1 MATSLLDSLRARP
14 IAAKSHAFKVKVPK
28 PDKQEAVD
36 LLVEIIDKREEQALD
51 RIDLLRRIE
60 SKRLVQDQITD
71 DTIQLKPLAEK
82 KVSSRP
88 GKAVTRKLKTR
99 VPKQSL
105 IPDSL
110 NQDTMNILQSNVAD
124 VKISDDTQSKM
135 PKKGPNVYYRA
146 PAYYQN
152 NREKFI
158 HFINTLFGGYQEQ
171 LTVEQSELSCDAEA
185 SDGFSDL
192 LTHQKIVRDYI
203 NVYTPYR
210 GLLLYHGLGSGK
222 TCSSI
227 AIAEGLK
234 DDRKIWIMNKASLQM
249 NYFKELKKC
258 GDPMYRKTQY
268 WEYVSIVDNPDK
280 LDTLS
285 NVLNIPKNVITENK
299 GAWMVDITKQS
310 NYDTLTTDEK
320 KTLDDQLTYMIRMKY
335 NFLNYN
341 GFLMPHFKKITK
353 NHTVNPFDNTVVVID
368 EAHNFV
374 SRIVNKIKDKAS
386 VSMLLYKELLN
397 AENCKIIMLTGTPM
411 INYPNE
417 LGVLYNILRGFIK
430 TWHIQIEPGPKVD
443 SKYLKKLFMKDKIL
457 SRTLDFIS
465 YQNKKIVVT
474 KNPFGFVNQYEEG
487 EYRGV
492 QLSQSKEISSKQFQ
506 EAIVKALKSK
516 NIDIVG
522 KIQIEGNYALPDKPD
537 AFNELFVG
545 DNNVVKNIDLFKRRI
560 IGLTSYFNSAEKL
573 LPEYDF
579 NTDFHIIEL
588 EMSDYQFQL
597 YEAVRVEERK
607 IEKSNR
613 KKTDEDKPSTYRI
626 FSRAYC
632 NFVFPPEI
640 PRPTPQKDQSIQEA
654 VKQELNEDLLD
665 GANVTTV
672 VNNTD
677 GEYTLED
684 SERVQKEIQEKTDK
698 TYNERITESLSAL
711 QASASSYLTREA
723 LETYSPKFLEIL
735 NNLTKLNE
743 SRTIEGV
750 PAYYYEGSHLVYSHF
765 RTIEGIEILK
775 MILEYHNFVQ
785 FKIAK
790 TGSGE
795 WTVVTKEED
804 KPKPKFIL
812 YTGSE
817 SQEEKEIMREVFNGN
832 WDNVP
837 NAIRDY
843 VMSIPV
849 RGDKNNLGE
858 IVRVFMITASGA
870 EGIDL
875 KNVRWVHITEPYWH
889 PVRMKQVIGRALRIC
904 SHKDLPKELQTVNVF
919 LYLMKFTDSQL
930 KGELSMELIKSK
942 SDKSKLNP
950 AVVYTSDQTLYE
962 TSNIKQDIQ
971 LQLLKAIKESAMD
984 CALHTSVNNDEQL
997 VCFNYSN
1004 PTSSKM
1010 AFQPMIMAQDLDD
1023 AAKLNVVEET
1033 IKLRR
1038 MDFGKKTF
1046 ALDKKTNK
1054 VYDWNKYNQ
1063 TPRVLQL
1070 VGIFKKEGNTYVIKK
1085 AT

>member
-1 MATSLLDSLRARP
+1 
-14 IAAKSHAFKVKVPK
+14 
-28 PDKQEAVD
+28 
-36 LLVEIIDKREEQALD
+36 
-51 RIDLLRRIE
+51 
-60 SKRLVQDQITD
+60 
-71 DTIQLKPLAEK
+71 
-82 KVSSRP
+82 
-88 GKAVTRKLKTR
+88 
-99 VPKQSL
+99 
-105 IPDSL
+105 
-110 NQDTMNILQSNVAD
+110 
-124 VKISDDTQSKM
+124 
-135 PKKGPNVYYRA
+135 
-146 PAYYQN
+146 
-152 NREKFI
+152 
-158 HFINTLFGGYQEQ
+158 
-171 LTVEQSELSCDAEA
+171 
-185 SDGFSDL
+185 
-192 LTHQKIVRDYI
+192 
-203 NVYTPYR
+203 
-210 GLLLYHGLGSGK
+210 
-222 TCSSI
+222 
-227 AIAEGLK
+227 
-234 DDRKIWIMNKASLQM
+234 M

-492 QLSQSKEISSKQFQ
+492 QLSQSKEITSKQFQ

-684 SERVQKEIQEKTDK
+684 SERVQKEIQ
-698 TYNERITESLSAL
+698 
-711 QASASSYLTREA
+711 
-723 LETYSPKFLEIL
+723 
-735 NNLTKLNE
+735 
-743 SRTIEGV
+743 
-750 PAYYYEGSHLVYSHF
+750 
-765 RTIEGIEILK
+765 
-775 MILEYHNFVQ
+775 
-785 FKIAK
+785 
-790 TGSGE
+790 
-795 WTVVTKEED
+795 
-804 KPKPKFIL
+804 
-812 YTGSE
+812 
-817 SQEEKEIMREVFNGN
+817 
-832 WDNVP
+832 
-837 NAIRDY
+837 
-843 VMSIPV
+843 
-849 RGDKNNLGE
+849 
-858 IVRVFMITASGA
+858 
-870 EGIDL
+870 
-875 KNVRWVHITEPYWH
+875 
-889 PVRMKQVIGRALRIC
+889 
-904 SHKDLPKELQTVNVF
+904 
-919 LYLMKFTDSQL
+919 
-930 KGELSMELIKSK
+930 
-942 SDKSKLNP
+942 
-950 AVVYTSDQTLYE
+950 
-962 TSNIKQDIQ
+962 
-971 LQLLKAIKESAMD
+971 
-984 CALHTSVNNDEQL
+984 
-997 VCFNYSN
+997 
-1004 PTSSKM
+1004 
-1010 AFQPMIMAQDLDD
+1010 
-1023 AAKLNVVEET
+1023 
-1033 IKLRR
+1033 
-1038 MDFGKKTF
+1038 
-1046 ALDKKTNK
+1046 
-1054 VYDWNKYNQ
+1054 
-1063 TPRVLQL
+1063 
-1070 VGIFKKEGNTYVIKK
+1070 
-1085 AT
+1085 